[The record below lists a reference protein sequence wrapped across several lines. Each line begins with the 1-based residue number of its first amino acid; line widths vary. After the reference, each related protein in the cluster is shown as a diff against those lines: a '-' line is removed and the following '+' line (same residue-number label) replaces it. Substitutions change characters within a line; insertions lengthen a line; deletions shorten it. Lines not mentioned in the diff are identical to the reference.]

1 MDFTSNGGIS
11 WNGFVTSAGPGTY
24 LAIYYASLLSNASWA
39 PNAPVLMSNA
49 IRLSAAF
56 VTSIDKVPP

>member
-24 LAIYYASLLSNASWA
+24 LAIYSASFFSNASWA
-39 PNAPVLMSNA
+39 ADAPVFMSNA
-49 IRLSAAF
+49 IRLSAVF
-56 VTSIDKVPP
+56 ITSLDKVPP